1 MHTGNSML
9 ARASE
14 KVLTLEG
21 MRARCNLNSIARSV
35 HERAVSCCH
44 APKTGL
50 HLLCSPKRLPVH
62 TIGAENACRQVSAC
76 ALCANV
82 HWQVHWC
89 GCSEAQRKCLQGRLG
104 KRRQKSSSAQHPEF
118 SNLGRTG
125 AGTAAGQTA
134 WHPCAFSTDRSK
146 IDLHTPQ
153 NSQQARSGHGE
164 PSFADA
170 QGQPR
175 GTYIDGRSRAGA
187 ACARAGAS
195 WPL

>member
-62 TIGAENACRQVSAC
+62 VIGAEKRVQASQRMCTLRKC
-76 ALCANV
+76 AL
-82 HWQVHWC
+82 
-89 GCSEAQRKCLQGRLG
+89 
-104 KRRQKSSSAQHPEF
+104 
-118 SNLGRTG
+118 
-125 AGTAAGQTA
+125 
-134 WHPCAFSTDRSK
+134 
-146 IDLHTPQ
+146 
-153 NSQQARSGHGE
+153 
-164 PSFADA
+164 
-170 QGQPR
+170 
-175 GTYIDGRSRAGA
+175 AGA
-187 ACARAGAS
+187 LVRM
-195 WPL
+195 